1 MSRASENVRYTVLR
15 PVGSGGMADVSL
27 GYDRVLGR
35 HVALK
40 RVRAASGASRLKR
53 VRREALVGASLSHPN
68 VVSVYDV
75 IEEEN
80 GDLVIVMEYIAGD
93 TLHELIRKRGAVPSA
108 KTIRILEG
116 VARGLD
122 AVHRRGIV
130 HRDVKPGNIL
140 LGVDGAIKLADL
152 GIAAMDDRTKITT
165 AGEVLGTFS
174 YMAPEQLEG
183 QSSQPAMDIYALA
196 AVAFEMLCGRRARQE
211 SNPVALAHAI
221 ATHPAP
227 DLRDCWPQAPPEAAA
242 VLRLGMAADPTERPR
257 TAGEL
262 VSRLRATLD
271 PKTTQAHA
279 PRAAMRPR
287 PAAVPLAAA
296 LAEQH
301 EAGEPSHGP
310 RPLGPPRSPLSNEI
324 VAAPQGPTKARRDP
338 PRRRPSA
345 AALALLLL
353 VALAVVGIGVAAL
366 SGGGRNRS
374 QSSRTTA
381 QVHRQRQK
389 AHRSHSSSTARV
401 PSRSSQASPA
411 NTTSSSAAGAAAS
424 APATPT
430 NTASAVTPSATV
442 QAFYEAAAR
451 HNYSAAW
458 QLADDNMRTQLNGF
472 DSFQAQMSRVRV
484 ITFHEARTLTGSSSS
499 AATVALQT
507 TAVLA
512 DKTQSCGGTARTL
525 RVQSG
530 SWLLDHIS
538 ISCTP
543 A

>member
-1 MSRASENVRYTVLR
+1 MSRTSENVRYSVLR

-68 VVSVYDV
+68 VVSFYDV

-80 GDLVIVMEYIAGD
+80 GDLVIVMEYVAGD
-93 TLHELIRKRGAVPSA
+93 NLQELIRKRGAVPPA
-108 KTIRILEG
+108 KALRILEDA
-116 VARGLD
+116 ARGID

-140 LGVDGAIKLADL
+140 LGVDGAVKLADL

-196 AVAFEMLCGRRARQE
+196 AVAFEMLCGRKARQE

-221 ATHPAP
+221 ATRPPP
-227 DLRDCWPQAPPEAAA
+227 DLRDRWPKAPPAAAA
-242 VLRLGMAADPTERPR
+242 VLRMGMAADPTERPG

-262 VSRLRATLD
+262 VSRLRAALD
-271 PKTTQAHA
+271 PETTQAHA
-279 PRAAMRPR
+279 PPVAIRPR
-287 PAAVPLAAA
+287 ATAAPLAAA
-296 LAEQH
+296 VADRPQAD
-301 EAGEPSHGP
+301 EASGRP
-310 RPLGPPRSPLSNEI
+310 R
-324 VAAPQGPTKARRDP
+324 K
-338 PRRRPSA
+338 RPKS
-345 AALALLLL
+345 AALALPLLM
-353 VALAVVGIGVAAL
+353 ALAVVGIAVAAL
-366 SGGGRNRS
+366 SGGTGNRRH
-374 QSSRTTA
+374 SSRTTA
-381 QVHRQRQK
+381 QVHAQRPK
-389 AHRSHSSSTARV
+389 AHPSHTTSAAQSPR
-401 PSRSSQASPA
+401 RSSPASPTSA
-411 NTTSSSAAGAAAS
+411 AAGTTSSSAAGAAAS
-424 APATPT
+424 PPAAPS
-430 NTASAVTPSATV
+430 NTANTVTPSGTV

-451 HNYSAAW
+451 HDYSGAW
-458 QLADDNMRTQLNGF
+458 QLTDENMRTQLNGF
-472 DSFQAQMSRVRV
+472 GSFQAQMSRVRV
-484 ITFHEARTLTGSSSS
+484 ITFHEARTLAGSNSS

-512 DKTQSCGGTARTL
+512 DRTQSCGGTARTL

-530 SWLLDHIS
+530 VWLLDHIS